1 MRENI
6 SYLVFKLS
14 CNSSGVKRT
23 KIQEMFGRL
32 GTDKLNALVNKG
44 LIKRDGEVFKSAIEG
59 FSLGHETFV
68 DHFKA
73 VAGGVEM
80 TDIVTYVLPF
90 GILGRLVHPF
100 LVRPKL
106 EQIFS
111 YRFQKVDAIFK

>member
-1 MRENI
+1 
-6 SYLVFKLS
+6 
-14 CNSSGVKRT
+14 
-23 KIQEMFGRL
+23 
-32 GTDKLNALVNKG
+32 
-44 LIKRDGEVFKSAIEG
+44 
-59 FSLGHETFV
+59 
-68 DHFKA
+68 
-73 VAGGVEM
+73 M